1 MWIVHLAL
9 RRPYTFVVFS
19 ILVLILGGITSVVTP
34 KDIFPNIDIPVVS
47 VVWTYAGLLPDDMEK
62 RVVTVCERAMT
73 TTVNDIEHIES
84 ESYTGVGIV
93 KVFFQPKAK
102 VELALS
108 QVTSIVQTVLRALP
122 PGIFPPAI
130 LKYDASSVPVL
141 QLGLSGQGLTEQDLF
156 DLGLNFIRTR
166 LATVQ
171 GASIPLP
178 WGGKT
183 RQIMV
188 DLDPNALYAKHLS
201 GVDVSNALNA
211 QSLILPAGTARIGET
226 EYLVKVNSSPTTIS
240 AMNDLPIRASN
251 GAVVYMKDIGQ
262 IRNGFA
268 VQTNIVRENG
278 RRSALLTVLK
288 NGQASTLN
296 IVNAIKKALPRVK
309 ADLPPALQITPL
321 FDQSIFVRNSI
332 NEVLREASIAAF
344 LTALMI
350 LLFLGSWRSTL
361 IVCISIP
368 LSILTSICI
377 LAALGETINVM
388 TLGGLALAVGIL
400 VDDATVEIEN
410 THRNLAESDRSL
422 VHAIL
427 ESASQVAAP
436 ALVSTLSICIV
447 FLPVLL
453 LTGAARYLFTPLAMA
468 VVFAMLASYFLS
480 RTLVPTMMHFLL
492 PAEVGLYQ
500 RQEGEEEPKEARNA
514 IWRVHLRFEHQ
525 FEKLREKYK
534 GGLEWSLAHRATS
547 LIIFGIFAAG
557 SCLLTLVIGRDFF
570 PYVDSGQMR
579 LHVLPPQGTRIEQSE
594 MIFAQ
599 VEAEIRKLLPK
610 DRIDMILDNIGLP
623 NGGINLA
630 FGNNASI
637 SNSDGDILISLKEG
651 KRETLELTR
660 ILRAKLSAKFPQ
672 ETFFFT
678 PANIT
683 NQILD
688 FGLPAPIDLQVVG
701 RNPTANF
708 KIAQDLLQKVKAI
721 PGAVDVHIHQQVSY
735 PTVQVNVDRNKA
747 EQIGLQQR
755 DVANSMLI
763 SLSGSGQ
770 TAPNQW
776 LNPQNGVNYQVVV
789 QSPLYRM
796 DSFDA
801 LQRTPITSLT
811 GTNSQLL
818 ANLATLKRDV
828 STIVIDH
835 YNIQPTFDVYA
846 DVDRRDLGGV
856 ADAIHKIVKAQ
867 KNLPSGTFIELRGE
881 VTTMEESFSRLL
893 FGIAFAVI
901 IVYLLMAVNF
911 QSWIDPLIILM
922 ALPGAFSGILWML
935 YLTQTTFSVPSLM
948 GSIMTIGVAT
958 ANSILLVVFANDQ
971 RAAGMDSMEA
981 ALQAGYIRLRPV
993 CMTALAMIIG
1003 MLPMALAFGE
1013 GGEQNAP
1020 LGRAVIGGLLLAT
1033 VSTLFIVPIM
1043 YTLLRKKAPVDFAA
1057 QVDRE
1062 YEERRP
1068 GSQDQADQK
1077 ANDGHTG
1084 NRRAK
1089 YRNQKTGTTTS
1100 PQETGSGM
1108 ADRGS
1113 MPDCCRIGGFLFRMA
1128 AAAQTKRGHQHRS
1141 AATIERL
1148 AEVERGSRT
1157 AGVGNQRIACSG
1169 YHAAVRRGVHLR
1181 TCFRVCEQAIGRHWR
1196 PCYEGSVDGG
1206 CGCP

>member
-19 ILVLILGGITSVVTP
+19 LLVLILGAIAAVVTP
-34 KDIFPNIDIPVVS
+34 KDIFPYINIPVVS
-47 VVWTYAGLLPDDMEK
+47 VVWTYNGLSPDDMEK
-62 RVVTVCERAMT
+62 RVVTVSERAMT
-73 TTVNDIEHIES
+73 TTVNDIEHMES
-84 ESYTGVGIV
+84 ESYTGVSVIR
-93 KVFFQPKAK
+93 VFFQPNAH

-108 QVTSIVQTVLRALP
+108 QVTAIVQTVLRALP

-141 QLGLSGQGLTEQDLF
+141 QLGLSGQGLTEQDLY
-156 DLGLNFIRTR
+156 DLGLNFVRTR

-188 DLDPNALYAKHLS
+188 DLDPNAMYAKHLS
-201 GVDVSNALNA
+201 GIDVSNALNA
-211 QSLILPAGTARIGET
+211 QNLILPAGTARVGET
-226 EYLVKVNSSPTTIS
+226 EYLVRVNSSPVTVA
-240 AMNDLPIRASN
+240 AMNDLPIRAAN
-251 GAVVYMKDIGQ
+251 GAIVYMKDVSQ
-262 IRNGFA
+262 VENGFA
-268 VQTNIVRENG
+268 VQTNVVRENG
-278 RRSALLTVLK
+278 QRSALLTVLK
-288 NGQASTLN
+288 NGQASTLD
-296 IVNAIKKALPRVK
+296 IVNSIRKALPRVK

-321 FDQSIFVRNSI
+321 FDQSIFVRTSI

-350 LLFLGSWRSTL
+350 LLFLGSWRSTF

-410 THRNLAESDRSL
+410 THRNLAIPGNPL

-427 ESASQVAAP
+427 DSASQVAAP

-468 VVFAMLASYFLS
+468 VAFAMLASYFLS

-492 PAEVGLYQ
+492 PAEVDLYQ
-500 RQEGEEEPKEARNA
+500 PHAGGEPKEAQN
-514 IWRVHLRFEHQ
+514 WVWHVHERFEHR
-525 FEKLREKYK
+525 FENFRERYK
-534 GGLEWSLAHRATS
+534 GWLEWSLHHRATV
-547 LIIFGIFAAG
+547 LIIFAIFVAG
-557 SCLLTLVIGRDFF
+557 SSLLTLFIGRDFF

-579 LHVLPPQGTRIEQSE
+579 LHVVPPAGTRIEQSE
-594 MIFAQ
+594 MIFASI
-599 VEAEIRKLLPK
+599 EAEIRKTLPQ
-610 DRIDMILDNIGLP
+610 DRIELILDNIGLP

-630 FGNNASI
+630 FGNNATI
-637 SNSDGDILISLKEG
+637 SNSDGDILISLKPG
-651 KRETLELTR
+651 AKDTLEFTR
-660 ILRAKLSAKFPQ
+660 VLRARLLSKFPE

-701 RNPTANF
+701 RNPVENY
-708 KIAQDLLQKVKAI
+708 KIARTLLKKVQAI
-721 PGAVDVHIHQQVSY
+721 PGAVDVHIHQEVAY
-735 PTVQVNVDRNKA
+735 PTLQVNVDRSKA
-747 EQIGLQQR
+747 QQVGLQQK
-755 DVANSMLI
+755 DVASSMLI

-776 LNPQNGVNYQVVV
+776 LNPQNGVNYQVVA

-801 LQRTPITSLT
+801 LQRTPITSNN

-818 ANLATLKRDV
+818 GNLATLKR
-828 STIVIDH
+828 SSSAIVIDH
-835 YNIQPTFDVYA
+835 YNIQPTFDIYA
-846 DVDRRDLGGV
+846 DVDQRDLGGV
-856 ADAIHKIVKAQ
+856 ANEIHKIIKQ
-867 KNLPSGTFIELRGE
+867 QTKLPGGTTIELRGE
-881 VTTMEESFSRLL
+881 VTTMEQSFTRLL
-893 FGIAFAVI
+893 IGIAFAIVL
-901 IVYLLMAVNF
+901 VYLLMAVNF
-911 QSWIDPLIILM
+911 QSWLDPFIILM
-922 ALPGAFSGILWML
+922 ALPAAFSGILWML
-935 YLTQTTFSVPSLM
+935 YLTGTTFSVPSLM

-958 ANSILLVVFANDQ
+958 ANSILVVVFANDE
-971 RAAGMDSMEA
+971 RATGKDQWEA
-981 ALQAGYIRLRPV
+981 ALSSGYTRLRPV

-1020 LGRAVIGGLLLAT
+1020 LGRAVIGGLLVAT
-1033 VSTLFIVPIM
+1033 VGTLFIVPIFYSM
-1043 YTLLRKKAPVDFAA
+1043 LRTKTPIDFD
-1057 QVDRE
+1057 QRIDRE
-1062 YEERRP
+1062 YKGEITPGGEEV
-1068 GSQDQADQK
+1068 
-1077 ANDGHTG
+1077 H
-1084 NRRAK
+1084 AK
-1089 YRNQKTGTTTS
+1089 ETAPQGPLR
-1100 PQETGSGM
+1100 PQES
-1108 ADRGS
+1108 
-1113 MPDCCRIGGFLFRMA
+1113 
-1128 AAAQTKRGHQHRS
+1128 
-1141 AATIERL
+1141 
-1148 AEVERGSRT
+1148 
-1157 AGVGNQRIACSG
+1157 
-1169 YHAAVRRGVHLR
+1169 
-1181 TCFRVCEQAIGRHWR
+1181 
-1196 PCYEGSVDGG
+1196 
-1206 CGCP
+1206 

>member
-19 ILVLILGGITSVVTP
+19 ILVTILGAIASVITP
-34 KDIFPNIDIPVVS
+34 KDIFPNINIPVVS
-47 VVWTYAGLLPDDMEK
+47 VVWTYNGLMPDDMEK
-62 RVVTVCERAMT
+62 RVVTICERAMT

-84 ESYTGVGIV
+84 ESYTGVGII
-93 KVFFQPKAK
+93 KVFFQPNAK

-108 QVTSIVQTVLRALP
+108 QVTSIVQTILRALP

-130 LKYDASSVPVL
+130 IKYDASSVPVL
-141 QLGLSGQGLTEQDLF
+141 QLGLSGEGLTEQDLY

-178 WGGKT
+178 WGGKS

-226 EYLVKVNSSPTTIS
+226 EYLVKVNSSPTTVS

-309 ADLPPALQITPL
+309 ADLPPALRITPL
-321 FDQSIFVRNSI
+321 FDQSIFVRSSI

-410 THRNLAESDRSL
+410 THRNLAKSDRSL

-453 LTGAARYLFTPLAMA
+453 LTGAAKYLFTPLAMA

-492 PAEVGLYQ
+492 PAEVSLYQ
-500 RQEGEEEPKEARNA
+500 THGEGAPEPEEAKNP
-514 IWRVHLRFEHQ
+514 IWRIHQRFEHQ
-525 FEKLREKYK
+525 FERMREKYK
-534 GGLEWSLAHRATS
+534 GGLEWALAHRALS
-547 LIIFGIFAAG
+547 LILFAVIVSG
-557 SCLLTLVIGRDFF
+557 SSLLTLAIGRDFF

-579 LHVLPPQGTRIEQSE
+579 LHVLPPQGMRIEQSE
-594 MIFAQ
+594 MIFAA
-599 VEAEIRKLLPK
+599 VEAEIRKILPH
-610 DRIDMILDNIGLP
+610 DRVDMILDNIGLP

-630 FGNNASI
+630 YGNNASI

-651 KRETLELTR
+651 KRETLEFTR
-660 ILRAKLSAKFPQ
+660 ELREKLSAKFPQ

-701 RNPTANF
+701 RNPTANY
-708 KIAQDLLQKVKAI
+708 KIAQDLLKKVQAI
-721 PGAVDVHIHQQVSY
+721 PGAVDVHIHQEVSY

-747 EQIGLQQR
+747 EEIGLQQK

-789 QSPLYRM
+789 QSPLYKM

-801 LQRTPITSLT
+801 LQRTPITSAS

-835 YNIQPTFDVYA
+835 YNIQPTFDIYA

-856 ADAIHKIVKAQ
+856 ADAIHNIIKGQ

-893 FGIAFAVI
+893 FGIACAVI

-911 QSWIDPLIILM
+911 QSWVDPLIILM

-971 RAAGMDSMEA
+971 RASGMDAMEA

-1003 MLPMALAFGE
+1003 MLPMALALGE

-1020 LGRAVIGGLLLAT
+1020 LGRAVIGGLLFAT
-1033 VSTLFIVPIM
+1033 VGTLFVVPIM
-1043 YTLLRKKAPVDFAA
+1043 YTLLRKKAPVDHAA
-1057 QVDRE
+1057 QVDKE
-1062 YEERRP
+1062 YNEKSP
-1068 GSQDQADQK
+1068 SSQEA
-1077 ANDGHTG
+1077 G
-1084 NRRAK
+1084 
-1089 YRNQKTGTTTS
+1089 
-1100 PQETGSGM
+1100 QEG
-1108 ADRGS
+1108 
-1113 MPDCCRIGGFLFRMA
+1113 
-1128 AAAQTKRGHQHRS
+1128 
-1141 AATIERL
+1141 
-1148 AEVERGSRT
+1148 
-1157 AGVGNQRIACSG
+1157 
-1169 YHAAVRRGVHLR
+1169 
-1181 TCFRVCEQAIGRHWR
+1181 
-1196 PCYEGSVDGG
+1196 
-1206 CGCP
+1206 